1 MKSFAFA
8 RPKSFAEA
16 RELLANRVGG
26 RYSLPVIKAGG
37 MDIVDHLK
45 EGLFAPDL
53 LIDVKRLR
61 SNGAAESVRVNG
73 GEIHIEATAT
83 LAEIASSE
91 AVRQSAPVLAQ
102 CVEGAATPQV
112 RNVASAAGN
121 LLQRPR
127 CWYYRHAQ
135 FNCLKKGGDRCYAV
149 EGENKFHAIFGGGP
163 CHIVHPSNL
172 ALGLRVTDGLV
183 HVIGGQREQVSL
195 TDLFHLPNSGVTGE
209 HNLMPTE
216 VVTHITASAAP
227 HSGFYA
233 VKEKQSFDWPLVAAA
248 VALDLDGSTIR
259 GAKVCAGAVAP
270 VPWRLSDVEQALAGV
285 NLDDEPSLRA
295 ACAKASEGARPMSQ
309 NAYKLKL
316 LPVAVRRALLI
327 AAGRGEREWAAS

>member
-1 MKSFAFA
+1 VNSFAFA

-16 RELLANRVGG
+16 ANLLAERG
-26 RYSLPVIKAGG
+26 RYSLPVLKAGG

-61 SNGAAESVRVNG
+61 SNGAAESVRIAN
-73 GEIHIEATAT
+73 GEIHVEASAT
-83 LAEIASSE
+83 LAEIASNG
-91 AVRQSAPVLAQ
+91 AIRQSAPVLAQ

-135 FNCLKKGGDRCYAV
+135 FHCLKKGGDRCYAV

-172 ALGLRVTDGLV
+172 ALGLMVTDGVV
-183 HVIGGQREQVSL
+183 HILGGERDSVSIG
-195 TDLFHLPNSGVTGE
+195 DLFHLPANGVTSE
-209 HNLMPTE
+209 HNLTATE
-216 VVTHITASAAP
+216 VVTHITATSAP

-248 VALDLDGSTIR
+248 VALELDGMTIR
-259 GAKVCAGAVAP
+259 SAKVCAGAVAP
-270 VPWRLSDVEQALAGV
+270 VPWRLTNVEEALAGV
-285 NLDDEPSLRA
+285 SPDDDGALRA
-295 ACAKASEGARPMSQ
+295 ACAKAGEGARPMSE
-309 NAYKLKL
+309 NAYKVKL
-316 LPVAVRRALLI
+316 LPVAVRRAVLI
-327 AAGRGEREWAAS
+327 AAGRGQKEWA

>member
-1 MKSFAFA
+1 MKAFAFA

-16 RELLANRVGG
+16 GALLAGG

-61 SNGAAESVRVNG
+61 SNGAAESVRVSN
-73 GEIHIEATAT
+73 GEIAIEATAT
-83 LAEIASSE
+83 LAEIAASD
-91 AVRQSAPVLAQ
+91 AVRQAAPVLAQ

-127 CWYYRHAQ
+127 CWYYRHSQ
-135 FNCLKKGGDRCYAV
+135 FHCLKKGGDRCYAV

-172 ALGLRVTDGLV
+172 ALGLMVTDGVV
-183 HVIGGQREQVSL
+183 HVIGGEREQVSIA
-195 TDLFHLPNSGVTGE
+195 DLFHLPNNGVTSE
-209 HNLMPTE
+209 HNLQATE
-216 VVTHITASAAP
+216 VVTQITAHASP

-233 VKEKQSFDWPLVAAA
+233 VKEKQSFDWPLAAA
-248 VALDLDGSTIR
+248 AAALDLDGATIR
-259 GAKVCAGAVAP
+259 SAKVCAGAVAP
-270 VPWRLSDVEQALAGV
+270 VPWRLSNVEEALAGV
-285 NLDDEPSLRA
+285 NLDDDAALRA
-295 ACAKASEGARPMSQ
+295 ACAKAAEGARPMSQ
-309 NAYKLKL
+309 NAYKTKL
-316 LPVAVRRALLI
+316 LPVAVRRAVLI
-327 AAGRGEREWAAS
+327 AAGRGEKEWTGS